1 MSAKGLHAVQ
11 YDVSSICQGD
21 SIWVYIRLDLY
32 ITFILRLKIPDR
44 IPTEELHLHVR
55 VKVHI
60 ICVHMVLDHMLMN
73 PVDLGS
79 PDPVFCQA
87 KKPVDPG
94 ISADG
99 AVISMMLDVETW
111 M

>member
-1 MSAKGLHAVQ
+1 M
-11 YDVSSICQGD
+11 
-21 SIWVYIRLDLY
+21 
-32 ITFILRLKIPDR
+32 KIPDR
-44 IPTEELHLHVR
+44 VPTEELHLHVR

-73 PVDLGS
+73 PVDLGT
-79 PDPVFCQA
+79 PYPVFCQA

-99 AVISMMLDVETW
+99 SVISIMLDVETW

>member
-1 MSAKGLHAVQ
+1 M
-11 YDVSSICQGD
+11 
-21 SIWVYIRLDLY
+21 Y
-32 ITFILRLKIPDR
+32 ITSILRLIIPDR
-44 IPTEELHLHVR
+44 VPTEELHLHVR

-60 ICVHMVLDHMLMN
+60 ICVHMVLHHMLMN

-79 PDPVFCQA
+79 PNPVFRQA
-87 KKPVDPG
+87 KKTVDPG

-99 AVISMMLDVETW
+99 AVISIMLDVETW